1 MMTGSLFMSGHDP
14 KQDDPKTV
22 AVPAYGS
29 HAPNAP
35 RPRQVTERMPSK
47 AGNRAQLPVD
57 PNHMLTA
64 FAPPAAEL
72 VELSVRDPAP
82 ESEAAV
88 SSLHPAAQA
97 FAELPPDAPEWM
109 RAARV
114 MADALE
120 ACLARRSVDYL
131 EQAAI
136 ERAWYAW
143 TLGGATPKQVLRV
156 AHIVRRAYEALGRS
170 NRADHEDTIRS
181 CGEVLHASLPS
192 SVRETVPL
200 ERAVWVVRQ
209 MREQSD
215 PWLAMVEGTADL
227 LGWKDFARVHAA
239 YVIREVIKQA

>member
-1 MMTGSLFMSGHDP
+1 MMSGSLVMSGHDP
-14 KQDDPKTV
+14 EHDDPPTV
-22 AVPAYGS
+22 TIPPRRS
-29 HAPNAP
+29 DAPVAFG
-35 RPRQVTERMPSK
+35 RRQATERMPHMS
-47 AGNRAQLPVD
+47 GNRAQLHVD
-57 PNHMLTA
+57 PNQMLTA

-72 VELSVRDPAP
+72 VELSARDPVP
-82 ESEAAV
+82 ESEVV
-88 SSLHPAAQA
+88 SSQHPATRA

-156 AHIVRRAYEALGRS
+156 AHIVRRAHEALGRS
-170 NRADHEDTIRS
+170 NRASHEDAIRS
-181 CGEVLHASLPS
+181 CAEVLHNSLPH
-192 SVRETVPL
+192 SVRQTIPL
-200 ERAVWVVRQ
+200 ERALWVVRQ
-209 MREQSD
+209 LREQPD
-215 PWLAMVEGTADL
+215 PWVAMVEGTADL